1 MAKYYLELGW
11 YTPQQLSQISLEIA
25 NTDSGMATL
34 LSDLAVIR
42 NVGNPELEA
51 ELNEVINKFMRDKV
65 PGFDTLNKRIKSQ
78 WN

>member
-42 NVGNPELEA
+42 NVGKPELEA
-51 ELNEVINKFMRDKV
+51 ELDEVINKFMRDKV

>member
-65 PGFDTLNKRIKSQ
+65 PGFDTLNKQIKSQ